1 MADGGRRTSQ
11 ASAARSKGARDDA
24 EKAASPDGA
33 EKAASPDGGQ
43 IRSMGGRAAVRL
55 ALVLVLVIGAL
66 FAFVFPTRAYLDQ
79 HRQTNTAAQRLELL
93 RKHNAQLAAERKRL
107 ESDAEVQRIARERYN
122 LVLPGEKAYA
132 VVPGTTAPAA
142 GAPGSPN
149 TTVPPA
155 AQNNDVP
162 GYATATSPP
171 APAPTTPTTAKPH

>member
-1 MADGGRRTSQ
+1 MADGGRRMPRS
-11 ASAARSKGARDDA
+11 SAARPKRAPVDA
-24 EKAASPDGA
+24 KKPASSGQPDGRH
-33 EKAASPDGGQ
+33 
-43 IRSMGGRAAVRL
+43 IRSMGRRAAVRL
-55 ALVLVLVIGAL
+55 TLVLLLVIGAL

-79 HRQTNTAAQRLELL
+79 HRQTNTAESRLELL

-132 VVPGTTAPAA
+132 VVPGNTAPAA
-142 GAPGSPN
+142 GAPGSTN

-162 GYATATSPP
+162 GYVAPTSPP
-171 APAPTTPTTAKPH
+171 APPPTTPTTAKPH

>member
-1 MADGGRRTSQ
+1 MADGGRRTPQ

-24 EKAASPDGA
+24 EKAV
-33 EKAASPDGGQ
+33 SPDGGQ
-43 IRSMGGRAAVRL
+43 IRSMGRRAAVRL

-162 GYATATSPP
+162 GYAAATSPP